1 MRTVQVYLSAFRAFP
16 HYRIFA
22 SSKYI
27 SSLPSFISFPC
38 LWRVETSFSN
48 SPHIYTILQK
58 TTIWKYSLEP
68 APWADTY
75 RRNQVQ
81 IPQGSTAVLV
91 SLVLNSKFICWY
103 SFPDTFHVSPL
114 QNPSWTTFVPSFLSA
129 WNPLT
134 SLLKGYSHMKASGK
148 EILCLQSL
156 NISPPA
162 IVDDVSPFEV

>member
-38 LWRVETSFSN
+38 LWRVETSFSD

-58 TTIWKYSLEP
+58 TTIWKYSLEL

-75 RRNQVQ
+75 WRNQVQ
-81 IPQGSTAVLV
+81 IPQGSTTVLV

-114 QNPSWTTFVPSFLSA
+114 HNPSWTTFVPSFLSA
-129 WNPLT
+129 RNPLR
-134 SLLKGYSHMKASGK
+134 SYSKVTPTWKLPGK
-148 EILCLQSL
+148 KSSVF
-156 NISPPA
+156 NP
-162 IVDDVSPFEV
+162 